1 MILKNVR
8 DTLDA
13 ATVALFE
20 VHSNEERAF
29 VREWLLS
36 AATALS
42 YVINDGEKAKELLVE
57 VQIVAESLA

>member
-1 MILKNVR
+1 VILKNVR

-13 ATVALFE
+13 ATLALFE
-20 VHSNEERAF
+20 ARSSEERTF
-29 VREWLLS
+29 IGEWLLS

-42 YVINDGEKAKELLVE
+42 YVINEGEQAKELLVE